1 MGLEHVRRFHDER
14 VVVKQLEAI
23 YRDRLERLSHRL

>member
-14 VVVKQLEAI
+14 VVVKHLEAI
-23 YRDRLERLSHRL
+23 YRRLA